1 MYIAHYLVI
10 VRTCSKEQY
19 IADFCKC
26 SFKFEKN
33 VCLSPG
39 KMAKSLK
46 CLVCKHEYL
55 SLFPETTNKSQTC
68 WRDIVIQCWQG
79 RDEPVLGDQ
88 WTAILIF
95 METSKAVRDPVA
107 KKPTKQKK
115 NYRGTAS
122 QVALWL
128 AHAHTCLQTCAHKR
142 TFTVTF

>member
-1 MYIAHYLVI
+1 MI

-33 VCLSPG
+33 VCLGPG

-55 SLFPETTNKSQTC
+55 SLFPETTNKSQAC
-68 WRDIVIQCWQG
+68 RPAFVIQCWEG
-79 RDEPVLGDQ
+79 RDEPVLGAQ
-88 WTAILIF
+88 WTAILVF

-115 NYRGTAS
+115 NTEEQHPRWSSG
-122 QVALWL
+122 L
-128 AHAHTCLQTCAHKR
+128 HMCLQACAHKR